1 MNYIEYLKFKCEVV
15 YEYIRTLIPLFVL
28 AILIMIPVAVAQY
41 YAGVHV
47 NETTITEAK

>member
-1 MNYIEYLKFKCEVV
+1 
-15 YEYIRTLIPLFVL
+15 
-28 AILIMIPVAVAQY
+28 MIPVAVAQY